1 MTLGQLHLSRR
12 ERQIM
17 DVLYRMERAS
27 AEEIREGLPDPPSN
41 SSVRT
46 MLRILEEKGHIHHEQ
61 DGARFLFVP
70 MIKPDKAKRSAM
82 RHLVDTF
89 FGGSG
94 KDALAALFDIS
105 VQDLGDEEL
114 ADLRRLIAKAARERS
129 DRL

>member
-1 MTLGQLHLSRR
+1 MTKKSRFIDLTRR

-17 DVLYRMERAS
+17 DVLYQAGRAS

-46 MLRILEEKGHIHHEQ
+46 MLRILEEKGHIRHEQ
-61 DGARFLFVP
+61 DGARFLP
-70 MIKPDKAKRSAM
+70 IIKPDTAKRSAL

-94 KDALAALFDIS
+94 KDAIAALIDITGR
-105 VQDLGDEEL
+105 DLDEL
-114 ADLRRLIAKAARERS
+114 DLSQLRRMIDQAAKEK
-129 DRL
+129 D